1 MNLLMVFAFAGDSTM
16 TRFLAIAE
24 RRTARRTLEI
34 PRARIMR
41 EGVRPY
47 QSASDR
53 AKNLRRVDDSE
64 CSLSTGRALLDR
76 LERDPDQ
83 RLRRIAH
90 GLRHQDLVRLRNVL
104 AELRRGVHFGAEH
117 IGVADAQHAPEAE
130 SDAEQHVLL
139 RHARGVVADGRLLH
153 LDRRADRLLH
163 VAEDDEEAVA
173 FDLQQ
178 DPVVLLD
185 DGDEDPL
192 RLVDRLEKVD
202 DPELR
207 DVAREAGEIG
217 GHDAP
222 LLTEEIPDALIDRL
236 AIGRRFDARL
246 DQLLDAVL

>member
-16 TRFLAIAE
+16 TRFLAIAV
-24 RRTARRTLEI
+24 RRTARRILKI

-41 EGVRPY
+41 EGPARPAALVGQAFFRISADRFRPY
-47 QSASDR
+47 QSAWHR
-53 AKNLRRVDDSE
+53 AKNLRRVDDPE

-139 RHARGVVADGRLLH
+139 R
-153 LDRRADRLLH
+153 
-163 VAEDDEEAVA
+163 
-173 FDLQQ
+173 
-178 DPVVLLD
+178 
-185 DGDEDPL
+185 
-192 RLVDRLEKVD
+192 
-202 DPELR
+202 
-207 DVAREAGEIG
+207 
-217 GHDAP
+217 
-222 LLTEEIPDALIDRL
+222 
-236 AIGRRFDARL
+236 
-246 DQLLDAVL
+246 